1 MFVSN
6 KPSEGKEI
14 DDSVCFAALGQ
25 HLVLATR
32 NALTVIVHLFSLAA
46 PSPQIAS
53 IFAKVIPRF
62 SCEALKR
69 HSAFSASLKLEK
81 FNCQIRLKRV
91 LALASGM
98 AESDLET

>member
-1 MFVSN
+1 M
-6 KPSEGKEI
+6 
-14 DDSVCFAALGQ
+14 
-25 HLVLATR
+25 
-32 NALTVIVHLFSLAA
+32 
-46 PSPQIAS
+46 IAS

-69 HSAFSASLKLEK
+69 HSAFFVPLKLEN
-81 FNCQIRLKRV
+81 FNYQRRLKRV